1 MVPNMFKIFSAI
13 LKERVGDIMETNQ
26 NGNIKKEKIPPH
38 PNIKYKENYQKFKV
52 LIKKRENIHRC
63 PPK

>member
-1 MVPNMFKIFSAI
+1 
-13 LKERVGDIMETNQ
+13 METNQ

-52 LIKKRENIHRC
+52 LVKKKGEHNTDVL
-63 PPK
+63 PSQSLMQQEKNYLVL